1 MFCFYLFNIDLE
13 ALVRAIRQRNETN
26 GMQIGKE
33 AIMPSL
39 FVHHM
44 ILHIIDHRIVP
55 EKHNS

>member
-1 MFCFYLFNIDLE
+1 MFYFCLFNLDLK
-13 ALVRAIRQRNETN
+13 ALVRAIRQLNETN
-26 GMQIGKE
+26 GMQTGKE

-39 FVHHM
+39 FVYYM